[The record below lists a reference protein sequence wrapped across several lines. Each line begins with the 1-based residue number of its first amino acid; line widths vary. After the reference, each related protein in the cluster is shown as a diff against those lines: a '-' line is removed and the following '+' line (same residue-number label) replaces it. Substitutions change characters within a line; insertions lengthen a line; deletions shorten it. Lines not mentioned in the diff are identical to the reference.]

1 MYVSLCPDL
10 SATGMALVNCLDRC
24 LFVLW
29 ESKRMCPP
37 NRRSLWI
44 HLAAIAI
51 GLAGVGCSSGPNL
64 GDPVKVSG
72 KITRKGKPMANVTV
86 GYTNTGEGVPGPYRY
101 VETKT
106 DAEGAYQIEKVY
118 PGEYHV
124 SVTPEAPPPDPS
136 GMVQATPGD
145 PALAKYG
152 INSPL
157 KADVVSGEQEFSFD
171 IPE

>member
-1 MYVSLCPDL
+1 
-10 SATGMALVNCLDRC
+10 
-24 LFVLW
+24 
-29 ESKRMCPP
+29 MCRL
-37 NRRSLWI
+37 NRRSLWV
-44 HLAAIAI
+44 HLVAF
-51 GLAGVGCSSGPNL
+51 GVVLAGVGCSSGPNL

-86 GYTNTGEGVPGPYRY
+86 GYITTSEGVPGPYRY
-101 VETKT
+101 AASKT
-106 DAEGAYQIEKVY
+106 DAEGAYSIDKVY

-124 SVTPEAPPPDPS
+124 SVVPEPPAPDAS
-136 GMVQATPGD
+136 GKVEATPGD

-157 KADVVSGEQEFSFD
+157 KADVASGSQEFSFD

>member
-1 MYVSLCPDL
+1 
-10 SATGMALVNCLDRC
+10 MALVIRLDRC

-29 ESKRMCPP
+29 ESKRMCQP

-44 HLAAIAI
+44 HLAAFAI
-51 GLAGVGCSSGPNL
+51 VLAGVGCSSGPNL

-86 GYTNTGEGVPGPYRY
+86 GFITTSEGVPGPYRY
-101 VETKT
+101 AASKT
-106 DAEGAYQIEKVY
+106 DADGAYLIEKVY
-118 PGEYHV
+118 PGEYLV
-124 SVTPEAPPPDPS
+124 SVVPEAPAPDPS

-152 INSPL
+152 TDSPL